1 MVKTVWRGVDTDAEA
16 IALGFPNLATYR
28 HAVRVEIERETRQ
41 AYADTVG
48 QHQAERARKLQAQR
62 SLHNFRTSPLTPQ
75 QEAVARARKAEQ
87 GEGR

>member
-48 QHQAERARKLQAQR
+48 QHQAERARKL
-62 SLHNFRTSPLTPQ
+62 
-75 QEAVARARKAEQ
+75 
-87 GEGR
+87 